1 MLQDARED
9 KLDTPNTPK
18 PGSNKTPLDASEAE
32 KIKKIATRIRE
43 GTEELEQEAYDL
55 RLQYLQADGEK
66 FTKYAAAGEAMQ
78 RAVVKNYANRMPR
91 GVTARY
97 EVSLLKDDE
106 IKMGLENRFTRSAID
121 AERTA
126 PKKPMP
132 VIRVDSTAKEIR
144 NWRKKW
150 RHPKAEQ
157 QKSSDKL
164 TLDEI
169 AEIGERIAAALEP
182 FKGYEIAGEIENLVR
197 LHRKRLERAEA
208 KAAKKKSKSVNG

>member
-66 FTKYAAAGEAMQ
+66 YEPEFVKWYKAHAMDEVFGSIPMFTKYAAAGEAMQ

-150 RHPKAEQ
+150 
-157 QKSSDKL
+157 
-164 TLDEI
+164 
-169 AEIGERIAAALEP
+169 
-182 FKGYEIAGEIENLVR
+182 
-197 LHRKRLERAEA
+197 
-208 KAAKKKSKSVNG
+208 

>member
-150 RHPKAEQ
+150 
-157 QKSSDKL
+157 
-164 TLDEI
+164 
-169 AEIGERIAAALEP
+169 
-182 FKGYEIAGEIENLVR
+182 
-197 LHRKRLERAEA
+197 
-208 KAAKKKSKSVNG
+208 